1 MQRVF
6 LCVFGISLLRGIY
19 HNPYA
24 AWNNSFCDYRRI
36 IISVASI
43 VLLSCSIHLFIEFIF
58 FHRYIEHMSK
68 NLTKYVCQSCGYVS
82 PRWIGKCP
90 NCSEWSTFVEE
101 AARPLRAS
109 RKSGVASKIE
119 PVSFDQIEKEDV
131 PRIKTMLNEFDR
143 VLGGGLVP
151 GSLVLLGGDPGI
163 GKSTLMM
170 QLAIALKDK
179 IILYVTGEESV
190 RQIKLRAERLNAVS
204 SKNILLLAETN
215 LDLILD
221 VIESGTPDLVVIDSI
236 QTMFRP
242 GLESAP
248 GSVSQVRESA
258 ALLLRLAKTRGI
270 PVILVGHVTKEG
282 VIAGPK
288 VIEHMVDTV
297 LQFEGEAHYA
307 YRILRALKNRF
318 GSTNEIGIFEMHDT
332 GLREVLNPS
341 EIFLSERH
349 YGTSGSTVVA
359 SIEGSRP
366 ILVEV
371 QALVTPTNF
380 GMPQRTCTGFDYRR
394 LALLLAVLE
403 KRVGMNLG
411 QQDVFVNVAG
421 GIRIDEPAVDLGIAS
436 SIASSLR
443 DIPVDSSSVA
453 VGEIGLGGEIRTIG
467 QIEKRVH
474 EAAKL
479 GFKRIIVPLH
489 NLKTLKPTGD
499 IEIIG
504 VDRIEKAIETLI
516 G

>member
-1 MQRVF
+1 
-6 LCVFGISLLRGIY
+6 
-19 HNPYA
+19 
-24 AWNNSFCDYRRI
+24 
-36 IISVASI
+36 
-43 VLLSCSIHLFIEFIF
+43 
-58 FHRYIEHMSK
+58 MSK
-68 NLTKYVCQSCGYVS
+68 SLSKYVCQSCGYVS

-90 NCSEWSTFVEE
+90 NCSEWNSFVEE
-101 AARPLRAS
+101 IATSVKAS
-109 RKSGVASKIE
+109 RKTGVASKII
-119 PVSFDQIEKEDV
+119 PVTLEQVEKEDV
-131 PRIKTMLNEFDR
+131 PRIITGLNEFDR

-170 QLAIALKDK
+170 QLAISLKDQA
-179 IILYVTGEESV
+179 ILYITGEESV
-190 RQIKLRAERLNAVS
+190 RQIKLRAERLNVGTA
-204 SKNILLLAETN
+204 KNLLLLAETN

-221 VIESGTPDLVVIDSI
+221 IIESGTPDLVIVDSI

-258 ALLLRLAKTRGI
+258 ALLLRLAKTRNI
-270 PVILVGHVTKEG
+270 PIFLVGHVTKEG

-318 GSTNEIGIFEMHDT
+318 GSTNEIGIFEMHDS

-371 QALVTPTNF
+371 QALVTPTNY
-380 GMPQRTCTGFDYRR
+380 GMPQRTSSGFDYRR

-403 KRVGMNLG
+403 KRVGMSLG

-421 GIRIDEPAVDLGIAS
+421 GIRIDEPAVDLGIAA

-467 QIEKRVH
+467 QIEKRVQ
-474 EAAKL
+474 EASKL
-479 GFKRIIVPLH
+479 GFKRIIVPQH
-489 NLKTLKPTGD
+489 NLKNFKSNGD
-499 IEIIG
+499 IEIVG
-504 VDRIEKAIETLI
+504 VDRIEKAIELLI
-516 G
+516 R

>member
-1 MQRVF
+1 M
-6 LCVFGISLLRGIY
+6 
-19 HNPYA
+19 
-24 AWNNSFCDYRRI
+24 
-36 IISVASI
+36 
-43 VLLSCSIHLFIEFIF
+43 
-58 FHRYIEHMSK
+58 
-68 NLTKYVCQSCGYVS
+68 
-82 PRWIGKCP
+82 
-90 NCSEWSTFVEE
+90 
-101 AARPLRAS
+101 
-109 RKSGVASKIE
+109 GVASKIE

-170 QLAIALKDK
+170 QLAVALKDQAV
-179 IILYVTGEESV
+179 LYVTGEESV
-190 RQIKLRAERLNAVS
+190 RQIKIRAERLNAVS

-221 VIESGTPDLVVIDSI
+221 VIESGTPDLVIVDSI

-270 PVILVGHVTKEG
+270 PIFLVGHVTKEG

-341 EIFLSERH
+341 EIFLSERN

-371 QALVTPTNF
+371 QALVTPTNY
-380 GMPQRTCTGFDYRR
+380 GMPQRTSTGFDYRR

-403 KRVGMNLG
+403 KRAGMNLG

-421 GIRIDEPAVDLGIAS
+421 GIRIDEPAVDLGIAA

-479 GFKRIIVPLH
+479 GFKRIIVPQH
-489 NLKTLKPTGD
+489 NLKTLKADND